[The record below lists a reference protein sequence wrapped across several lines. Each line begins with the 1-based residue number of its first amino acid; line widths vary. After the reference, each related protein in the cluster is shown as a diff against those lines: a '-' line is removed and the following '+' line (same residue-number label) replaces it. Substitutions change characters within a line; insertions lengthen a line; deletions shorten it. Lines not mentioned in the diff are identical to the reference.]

1 MVMIRLWWL
10 VPKVNPRR
18 SKRLPRIRFKL
29 RALKKMSKLMQ
40 PQIDV
45 RAGTSDELLLVIR

>member
-10 VPKVNPRR
+10 VPKVNPQR